1 MSQDAQARMSDLYNE
16 FLQNRR
22 NEKGFL
28 TREQKLSLMRD
39 TLTVEQGSGF
49 STQSVLPSFYA

>member
-1 MSQDAQARMSDLYNE
+1 MSDLYNE